1 MIAAGTSLL
10 HYRVAEKIGE
20 GGMGAVWRATDSTLG
35 RDVAIKVLPA
45 AFASDPE
52 RLARFEREAKM
63 LAALNHPNIAAI
75 YGFHEVGP
83 STGSGQA
90 VRFLAMEL
98 VQGDGLDQSVSRGP
112 MPVNDA
118 LLVASKIAEALEY
131 AHERGI
137 VHRDLKPANI
147 KITPD
152 GTVKVL
158 DFGLAKAV
166 GGDSTASSPA
176 STPTVLPTVTSAG
189 TAVGVVLGT
198 AAYMSPEQARGKPVD
213 KRADIWAFGV
223 VLYEMLAGRR
233 LFDGETVSDTI
244 AEVLTRPVDLDTL
257 PKSVPASLR
266 RLLAR
271 CLERDPKTRLRDI
284 GEARIA
290 LDDLAPGRSAGTGRA
305 AESSISVPAPP
316 RGAIARYLPWAIA
329 ALAILAALALALRKA
344 PDAGGGTAGSETRFA
359 PLTSFAG
366 VEVPG
371 SWSPDGSF
379 LAYGHSAEGS
389 VDLFV
394 LPTAGGAPMSLFKSP
409 YDEGPPRWSPDS
421 KWIAFTSFKDGR
433 AGIFLISPLG
443 GPAQK
448 LVDLPQREP
457 ESDAILALGTQPWSP
472 DGRWLLFTRAR
483 EKGGASL
490 WRIDLE
496 GRQEKELAPPVDGQ
510 SYGQASLSPD
520 GRRIVCTRVPAAGGK
535 SSLWLFDLGGSTPTP
550 TPRPLVD
557 EEANPGQPLFSPR
570 GDAVIFVSDR
580 AGGDSNVWT
589 IDLASKRIAP
599 ITLSPTRVDSP
610 VVAKDGRLAVAT
622 FSHQTDLC
630 LDAVDGSSQRRL
642 TFHTHDNFAARLS
655 PDGRR
660 LVYMSNR
667 TGNPEIWL
675 LDLESG
681 EEHRLTDNPAA
692 DAPAGWEPDGKSILF
707 LSDRGGAFHAWTL
720 EVEGGRI
727 EQVGKGIAAIEG
739 LTIGWAMWAPD
750 GSRIGIVA
758 PDANHQAALWT
769 LAKDGKIAGPF
780 LPGLREV
787 QFCRDGRTVL
797 YVREGKEGSG
807 LELRAADL
815 ESGADALLYK
825 GWVRELAVAPN
836 GRRISFLLAESHLN
850 LNLFTLDLVPGSRP
864 GELPRVVGDPR
875 VVTEGKGRWHVHN
888 GSLSA
893 DGKLAAYTRDTDTA
907 DIFAITGALPR

>member
-1 MIAAGTSLL
+1 MIAPGTSLL
-10 HYRVAEKIGE
+10 HYRVVEKIGE
-20 GGMGAVWRATDSTLG
+20 GGMGVVWKATDATLG
-35 RDVAIKVLPA
+35 RDVAIKVLPETL
-45 AFASDPE
+45 ASDPE

-75 YGFHEVGP
+75 YGFHDLGP
-83 STGSGQA
+83 STGSGQG

-98 VQGDGLDQSVSRGP
+98 VPGEGLDQRVSRGP
-112 MPVNDA
+112 MPLDDA
-118 LLVASKIAEALEY
+118 LPIALKIAEALEY

-147 KITPD
+147 RITPD

-166 GGDSTASSPA
+166 VGDSTASSPA
-176 STPTVLPTVTSAG
+176 STPTILPTVTSAG
-189 TAVGVVLGT
+189 TAVGMILGT

-223 VLYEMLAGRR
+223 VLFEMLAGRR
-233 LFDGETVSDTI
+233 LFEGETVSDTI
-244 AEVLTRPVDLDTL
+244 AAVLTRPVDLDTL

-271 CLERDPKTRLRDI
+271 CLERDPKMRLRDI

-305 AESSISVPAPP
+305 VESSLSAAAAP
-316 RGAIARYLPWAIA
+316 RGAVARYMPWGIA

-344 PDAGGGTAGSETRFA
+344 PDAGGGMAGREIHFT

-366 VEVPG
+366 VERPG

-394 LPTAGGAPMSLFKSP
+394 LPTAGGAPISLFKSP
-409 YDEGPPRWSPDS
+409 YDEGPPRWSPDG

-433 AGIFLISPLG
+433 AGIFLIPPLG

-448 LVDLPQREP
+448 LADLPQREP
-457 ESDAILALGTQPWSP
+457 ESAAGEALGSQPWSP
-472 DGRWLLFTRAR
+472 DGRWLLFTRAK

-496 GRQEKELAPPVDGQ
+496 GRQEKELAPAVDGQ

-520 GRRIVCTRVPAAGGK
+520 GRRIVCERWPIAGGK
-535 SSLWLFDLGGSTPTP
+535 PSLWLLELDGSAPT
-550 TPRPLVD
+550 TAPRPLVA
-557 EEANPGQPLFSPR
+557 EEANAVQPSFSPR

-580 AGGDSNVWT
+580 AGGGSNVWT

-610 VVAKDGRLAVAT
+610 VVAKDGRLAVAP
-622 FSHQTDLC
+622 FSHQTDLY
-630 LDAVDGSSQRRL
+630 LDAVDGSNQRRL

-655 PDGRR
+655 PDDRR

-675 LDLESG
+675 LDLASG
-681 EEHRLTDNPAA
+681 EERRLTDNTAQ
-692 DAPAGWEPDGKSILF
+692 DNAPTWAPDGKSILF
-707 LSDRGGAFHAWTL
+707 LSDRGGGSHAWTL
-720 EVEGGRI
+720 QVEGGQI
-727 EQVGKGIAAIEG
+727 EQVGKGVAPIDG
-739 LTIGWAMWAPD
+739 LTIGWALWAPD
-750 GSRIGIVA
+750 GSRIGILA
-758 PDANHQAALWT
+758 PDVNHAAGLWT
-769 LAKDGKIAGPF
+769 LSKDNKVAGPF
-780 LPGLREV
+780 FPGLRE
-787 QFCRDGRTVL
+787 FEFYRDGRTVL

-825 GWVRELAVAPN
+825 GWVSEVTVAPD

-864 GELPRVVGDPR
+864 GELPRVVGEPR
-875 VVTEGKGRWHVHN
+875 AVTEGKGRWHVHN

-907 DIFAITGALPR
+907 DIFAISGALPR

>member
-1 MIAAGTSLL
+1 MITTGSSLL
-10 HYRVAEKIGE
+10 HYRIVEKIGE
-20 GGMGAVWRATDSTLG
+20 GGMGVVWKATDATLG
-35 RDVAIKVLPA
+35 RDVALKVLPETL
-45 AFASDPE
+45 ASDPE
-52 RLARFEREAKM
+52 RLARFEREAKV
-63 LAALNHPNIAAI
+63 LASLNHPNIAAI
-75 YGFHEVGP
+75 YGFHEAQGE
-83 STGSGQA
+83 
-90 VRFLAMEL
+90 RFLAMEL
-98 VQGDGLDQSVSRGP
+98 VPGDGLDQRVSRGP
-112 MPVNDA
+112 MPVEDA
-118 LLVASKIAEALEY
+118 LPIASKIAEALEY

-137 VHRDLKPANI
+137 VHRDLKPANV

-166 GGDSTASSPA
+166 VGDSTGSSPA
-176 STPTVLPTVTSAG
+176 STPTILPTMTSAG
-189 TAVGVVLGT
+189 TAVGMILGT

-213 KRADIWAFGV
+213 RRADIWAFGV
-223 VLYEMLAGRR
+223 VLFEMLAGRK
-233 LFDGETVSDTI
+233 LFEGETVSDTI
-244 AEVLTRPVDLDTL
+244 AAVLTRQVDLDTL

-290 LDDLAPGRSAGTGRA
+290 LDDLAPGRSGGTGRA
-305 AESSISVPAPP
+305 VESSLSAPRAP
-316 RGAIARYLPWAIA
+316 RGAVVRYLPWTIA
-329 ALAILAALALALRKA
+329 TLAILGALALALRKA
-344 PDAGGGTAGSETRFA
+344 PEAGGGMPGSETRFA

-371 SWSPDGSF
+371 SFSPDGSF

-394 LPTAGGAPMSLFKSP
+394 LPTAGGAPISLFKSP
-409 YDEGPPRWSPDS
+409 YDEGLPRWSPDG
-421 KWIAFTSFKDGR
+421 KWIAFTSFRDGR

-448 LVDLPQREP
+448 VADLPQREP
-457 ESDAILALGTQPWSP
+457 ESDAASALGTQPWSP
-472 DGRWLLFTRAR
+472 DGRWLLFTRAK
-483 EKGGASL
+483 ETGGASL

-496 GRQEKELAPPVDGQ
+496 GRQEKELAPALDGQ
-510 SYGQASLSPD
+510 SYSQASLSPD
-520 GRRIVCTRVPAAGGK
+520 GRRIVCMRWSAAGGK
-535 SSLWLFDLGGSTPTP
+535 SSLWLFDLDSPTVA
-550 TPRPLVD
+550 TSPRPLVD
-557 EEANPGQPLFSPR
+557 EEANALQPLFTPR

-580 AGGDSNVWT
+580 HGVGNNVWT

-599 ITLSPTRVDSP
+599 ITLSPTRVEAP
-610 VVAKDGRLAVAT
+610 VAAKDGRLAVASA
-622 FSHQTDLC
+622 SHQTDLY

-642 TFHTHDNFAARLS
+642 TFHTHDNFVARLS

-667 TGNPEIWL
+667 TGNSEIWL
-675 LDLESG
+675 FDLESG
-681 EEHRLTDNPAA
+681 EERRLTDNPAQDTPA
-692 DAPAGWEPDGKSILF
+692 DWAPDGKSVLF
-707 LSDRGGAFHAWTL
+707 ISDRGGAVHAWTL

-739 LTIGWAMWAPD
+739 LSISWAMWAPD

-758 PDANHQAALWT
+758 QDANHQPALWT
-769 LAKDGKIAGPF
+769 LAKDGKVAGPF
-780 LPGLREV
+780 LPGEREV
-787 QFCRDGRTVL
+787 QFYSDGRTVL

-815 ESGADALLYK
+815 ESGAEALLYK
-825 GWVRELAVAPN
+825 GWVSELTIAPN

-864 GELPRVVGDPR
+864 GELPRVVGEPR
-875 VVTEGKGRWHVHN
+875 AVTEGKGRWHVHN

-893 DGKLAAYTRDTDTA
+893 EGSLAAYTRDTDTA
-907 DIFAITGALPR
+907 DIFAISGALPR